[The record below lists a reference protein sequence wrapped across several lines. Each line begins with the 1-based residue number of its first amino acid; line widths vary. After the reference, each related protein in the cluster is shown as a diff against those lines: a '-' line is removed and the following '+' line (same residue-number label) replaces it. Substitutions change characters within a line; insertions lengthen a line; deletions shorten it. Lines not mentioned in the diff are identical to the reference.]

1 MQLECSAS
9 KISRMETGSRRA
21 NPRDVRDLCAIYG
34 LTDQAQ
40 VDDLMDLARL
50 AREPGWWS
58 QYDAVL
64 SPYIGLEQEAVAIT
78 AFSMYAV
85 PALLQTSDY
94 ARVTIRGIER
104 KMDPAV
110 LDQLAE
116 ARLRRQEL
124 LDRDRPPR
132 YWALLDEAV
141 LYREMGLPAVMS
153 AQLGTI
159 ITCAA
164 EDKVTVQVIPFNA
177 AAHASIDSN
186 FVLLEFDESSPQG
199 PVVFV
204 EGLFTNSYLEKRAE
218 IDRYRE
224 ALEYLCD
231 AALSPR
237 DSLSLITEIGNRY
250 ARLPRSSV
258 PVIHHL
264 APRREG

>member
-1 MQLECSAS
+1 
-9 KISRMETGSRRA
+9 
-21 NPRDVRDLCAIYG
+21 
-34 LTDQAQ
+34 
-40 VDDLMDLARL
+40 
-50 AREPGWWS
+50 
-58 QYDAVL
+58 
-64 SPYIGLEQEAVAIT
+64 
-78 AFSMYAV
+78 
-85 PALLQTSDY
+85 
-94 ARVTIRGIER
+94 
-104 KMDPAV
+104 
-110 LDQLAE
+110 
-116 ARLRRQEL
+116 
-124 LDRDRPPR
+124 
-132 YWALLDEAV
+132 
-141 LYREMGLPAVMS
+141 MS

-177 AAHASIDSN
+177 GAHASIDSN

-224 ALEYLCD
+224 ALEYLRD

-237 DSLSLITEIGNRY
+237 DSISLITEIGIRY
-250 ARLPRSSV
+250 ARLPRPSV